1 MKNYKYL
8 IIGGG
13 MVSDDAAR
21 GIRELDDSGTIGILS
36 ADVDAPYSRPALT
49 KKLWTDP
56 SFSWD
61 QVPLGT
67 QDATGADLDLETE
80 VTSID
85 REEHQVRT
93 ADGQTV
99 GYQRLLLA
107 TGVHP
112 RELDRAEDD
121 AVIYFRSARD
131 YHRVRHLATPGRR
144 FVIVGGGYIGSELA
158 AALIGQQCEV
168 TLILP
173 GQTLGGSMFPADI
186 AAGYQRLFTDAGVKI
201 LPGRQAS
208 VIARNGRT
216 TVVTLNDGSTLDAD
230 TVIAGL
236 GTVPATELAE
246 SAGLKVDDGVVVDA
260 HLRTSDP
267 SIWAAGDVACYP
279 DAILGR
285 TRVEH
290 VDSARKM
297 GHAVGRSMTGD
308 PEPYTYTPYFY
319 SVVFGVG
326 WQAVGTLDP
335 SMDVLETQTGDG
347 KPVAIYLNS
356 AGEPVGVL
364 LWQAEGRL
372 DAARALLAR
381 RPTDRQEIARSI
393 Q

>member
-1 MKNYKYL
+1 MRTYKYL

-13 MVSDDAAR
+13 MVADGAAR
-21 GIRELDDSGTIGILS
+21 GIRELDGEGTIGILS
-36 ADVDAPYSRPALT
+36 ADVDPPYTRPALT

-56 SFSWD
+56 SFGWS

-67 QDATGADLDLETE
+67 QPETGADLDLETE

-85 REEHQVRT
+85 REKHQVRT
-93 ADGQTV
+93 AEGEDV
-99 GYQRLLLA
+99 GYERLLLA

-112 RELDRAEDD
+112 RQLDDAQDD
-121 AVIYFRSARD
+121 AVIYFRSADD
-131 YHRVRHLATPGRR
+131 YHRVRRLATPGRR

-158 AALIGQQCEV
+158 AALIGQGCEV
-168 TLILP
+168 TLVFP
-173 GQTLGGSMFPADI
+173 EETLGGSMFPSEI
-186 AAGYQRLFTDAGVKI
+186 ASGYQRLFTDAGVQL

-208 VIARNGRT
+208 VIGRDGQAT
-216 TVVTLNDGSTLDAD
+216 IVTLDDGNALRADA
-230 TVIAGL
+230 VIAGL

-246 SAGLKVDDGVVVDA
+246 AAGLEVDDGIVVDA
-260 HLRTSDP
+260 HLKTSDEAV
-267 SIWAAGDVACYP
+267 WAAGDVASYP

-297 GHAVGRSMTGD
+297 GRAVGRSMAGD
-308 PEPYTYTPYFY
+308 PEPYAYTPYFY

-335 SMDVLETQTGDG
+335 SLEVLATETGDG
-347 KPVAIYLNS
+347 EPVAVYLDS
-356 AGEPVGVL
+356 TGAPVGVL

-372 DAARALLAR
+372 DAARTLLAR
-381 RPTDRQEIARSI
+381 RPTDRDEIARSI
-393 Q
+393 R